1 MEQLEWSSLVE
12 QFFVNRNDNIILE
25 SEHKNDIADFGR
37 KKLHHS
43 TPLQWLRTALIHSY
57 IIYW

>member
-12 QFFVNRNDNIILE
+12 QFFGNRNDNIILE

-43 TPLQWLRTALIHSY
+43 TPLHTAGTAGNPL
-57 IIYW
+57 